1 MFSWSWFEAVRKINF
16 TACFGPTHVDMSI
29 CGYMWIGQEGRA
41 EMKLNST
48 GLNKSL
54 LLLAFRVLFMCS
66 VGFEQQLSAFI
77 SLYFQHLSAFC
88 SLFFFFASQIRN
100 GSCRQSAFFFVT
112 ANCNKIYFIRKCC
125 SALDGI
131 AVMHFGK
138 FNF

>member
-1 MFSWSWFEAVRKINF
+1 
-16 TACFGPTHVDMSI
+16 
-29 CGYMWIGQEGRA
+29 
-41 EMKLNST
+41 MKLNST

-88 SLFFFFASQIRN
+88 SLFFFFCKPNPQRKLQAISI
-100 GSCRQSAFFFVT
+100 FFFVT

-125 SALDGI
+125 TALDGI